1 MFSLSE
7 GERGGSDATAATRP
21 GSVNAV
27 TSSFEPSGT
36 APDSAADAASAAAPS
51 NEGWQQRLA
60 ALDDVDARP
69 LAEHVEIYQG
79 LHAELQAALTDID
92 GA

>member
-7 GERGGSDATAATRP
+7 GKRGGSDATAAAAP
-21 GSVNAV
+21 GSVDAV
-27 TSSFEPSGT
+27 TSSFEPFGR
-36 APDSAADAASAAAPS
+36 APDPAADAASAEAQSSA
-51 NEGWQQRLA
+51 GWRQRLA
-60 ALDDVDARP
+60 ELDELAARP
-69 LAEHVEIYQG
+69 LAEHAEIYQG